1 MFARHHADA
10 IELWRV
16 DLASRKTQQL
26 TQTKAVQLQPRY
38 SPDGGRIAFVSTA
51 GSGHFNLYVAEL
63 HAVRTRARR
72 APSSRPARARSRAI
86 TIRRTITRSI
96 RRGRRMARAWCSCP
110 IARVAYGT
118 GRICS
123 VALEAGR
130 APSCFIDEETS
141 WRANPEVAPDGRR
154 VLYSSY
160 QGRQWHQLWV
170 TTLKGEATLPLTFG
184 EFDVTQARW
193 SPDGR
198 RVAYISNESGNVAL
212 WIREFTG
219 GARRQLLATT
229 RHYARPMAPA
239 HDQADRR
246 VGQASVRA
254 SQRSRQRCTRVCAR

>member
-1 MFARHHADA
+1 MA
-10 IELWRV
+10 
-16 DLASRKTQQL
+16 ASRSY
-26 TQTKAVQLQPRY
+26 PR
-38 SPDGGRIAFVSTA
+38 RAR
-51 GSGHFNLYVAEL
+51 GHFNLFVAEL
-63 HAVRTRARR
+63 NEAGLGTPRAVI
-72 APSSRPARARSRAI
+72 APRESA
-86 TIRRTITRSI
+86 
-96 RRGRRMARAWCSCP
+96 
-110 IARVAYGT
+110 IARYYYSTHDHAINPSWTPDGKSLVFVSNREVAYGT

-123 VALEAGR
+123 VALEAGST
-130 APSCFIDEETS
+130 PSCFIDEETS

-219 GARRQLLATT
+219 GARQAVIGHHPPLRAT
-229 RHYARPMAPA
+229 HGAA
-239 HDQADRR
+239 HDQADR
-246 VGQASVRA
+246 
-254 SQRSRQRCTRVCAR
+254 